1 MTGRSQINIRDLH
14 LPCTIGHYALG
25 TTVPRTHVLDLTLTI
40 APELLQIET
49 DDMALVFDYDP
60 LLGQINQI
68 AGAQHYVTQEYLLT
82 QIVMACANY
91 PQIMAVDAQLR
102 KGPVQGGSIGVQM
115 ILSEAELASMRATL
129 SWPG

>member
-1 MTGRSQINIRDLH
+1 MTERSLINIRDLH
-14 LPCTIGHYALG
+14 LPCTIGHYEPSA
-25 TTVPRTHVLDLTLTI
+25 TVPNKHVLDLTLTI

-60 LLGQINQI
+60 LLMQINQI
-68 AGAQHYVTQEYLLT
+68 AGAQHYATQEYLLT
-82 QIVMACANY
+82 QIVKACAIY

-115 ILSEAELASMRATL
+115 VLTEAELAAMRAIL
-129 SWPG
+129 P